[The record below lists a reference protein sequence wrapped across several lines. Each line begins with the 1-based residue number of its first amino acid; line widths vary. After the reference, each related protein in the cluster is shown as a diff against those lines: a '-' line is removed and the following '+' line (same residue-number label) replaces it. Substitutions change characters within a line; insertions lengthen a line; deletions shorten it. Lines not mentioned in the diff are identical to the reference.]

1 MISDR
6 NTESG
11 SPATGDPMDPNQ
23 MTSLK
28 HWGVAPRGAHVDAMR
43 ANAFI
48 DCGWGRLIFG
58 QTFEDPATLVEELA
72 HEKNGQRDVALYS
85 RDSNVVISLAP
96 QQMFLDP
103 SLTFR
108 LPLEPYGRSSVAG
121 VPVDIRLAYGA
132 GDEDNINR
140 IYKSHGMV
148 PVYPGFLADHADDNC
163 LVLLVAVDR
172 ATGKIVGT
180 VTGVDHRRAIE
191 DPDNGSSLWAL
202 GVDSQCPVPGVGM
215 YLVHALA
222 CVFKERGRAFM
233 DLSVMHDN
241 DTAIALYR
249 QVGFEQVP
257 VYCIKNKN
265 TINEPLFVGPEQEES
280 LNIYAQIIVD
290 AARRRGIFV
299 EVQDAENGFFR
310 LSLGGKSI
318 SCRESLSD
326 FTSAVAMSRCDDKS
340 VTRKLLANGGIRLP
354 AQAVVES
361 EEDVRAFLKEY
372 PRVVVKPARGEQGN
386 GISIDLRNVGE
397 IMEAMERAR
406 QINDKV
412 LLEEYVEGEDL
423 RIIVIDGRVVAA
435 AVRRPPVI
443 QGDGKHTI
451 RELIDK
457 QSRRRRAATGGESM
471 IPLDDETMRTLRETG
486 YELDDVLDSGVHVTV
501 RKTANLHTGGTIH
514 DVTDHVNP
522 RLVSAAVAGARILD
536 MPVVG
541 FDFLVPDVKAPE
553 YHVIEANERP
563 GLANHEP
570 QPVAERFIDYLFPQ
584 TRSRDLGRRLEEQEP
599 SA

>member
-1 MISDR
+1 MISEQIPE
-6 NTESG
+6 NL

-28 HWGVAPRGAHVDAMR
+28 HWGVAPKGAHVDAMR
-43 ANAFI
+43 ANAFV

-58 QTFEDPATLVEELA
+58 QTFEDPTTLVDELS

-85 RDSNVVISLAP
+85 RDANVVISLAP

-108 LPLEPYGRSSVAG
+108 LPLGPYELSPAAQ
-121 VPVDIRLAYGA
+121 VPVDIRLARGA

-148 PVYPGFLADHADDNC
+148 PVYPGFLADHADDNY
-163 LVLLVAVDR
+163 LILLVAVDR

-202 GVDSQCPVPGVGM
+202 AVDAQCPVPGVGM
-215 YLVHALA
+215 CLVHALA
-222 CVFKERGRAFM
+222 GVFKERGRAFM

-241 DTAIALYR
+241 GTAISLYR

-340 VTRKLLANGGIRLP
+340 VTRKLLAGGGIRVP
-354 AQAVVES
+354 AQAIVET
-361 EEDVRAFLKEY
+361 EADIRQFLAQY

-386 GISIDLRNVGE
+386 GISIDLREVDE
-397 IMEAMERAR
+397 ITAAIERAR
-406 QINDKV
+406 TVNDKV

-435 AVRRPPVI
+435 AIRRPPTV
-443 QGDGKHTI
+443 QGDGKHTVT
-451 RELIDK
+451 ELIGK
-457 QSRRRRAATGGESM
+457 QSRRRRATTGGESN
-471 IPLDDETMRTLRETG
+471 IPIDHETVRTVREAG
-486 YELDDVLDSGVHVTV
+486 YGMDDVPDAGVPITV

-522 RLVSAAVAGARILD
+522 RLVSAAIAGARILD

-541 FDFLVPDVKAPE
+541 FDFLVPDVKARG

-584 TRSRDLGRRLEEQEP
+584 TRSRDLGRQLAEQG
-599 SA
+599 SDV

>member
-1 MISDR
+1 MISEQ
-6 NTESG
+6 NSESG

-28 HWGVAPRGAHVDAMR
+28 HWGVAPKGAHVDAMR
-43 ANAFI
+43 SNAFV

-58 QTFEDPATLVEELA
+58 QTFDDPAILVRELSQ
-72 HEKNGQRDVALYS
+72 EKNGQRDVALYS

-96 QQMFLDP
+96 QQMFIDP

-108 LPLEPYGRSSVAG
+108 LPLKPYGQKPVAS
-121 VPVDIRLAYGA
+121 VPVDIRPAYGA

-148 PVYPGFLADHADDNC
+148 PVYPGFLADHADDNY
-163 LVLLVAVDR
+163 LILLVAVDR

-202 GVDSQCPVPGVGM
+202 AVDSQCPVPGVGM

-222 CVFKERGRAFM
+222 SAFKERGRAFM

-241 DTAIALYR
+241 GTAIALYR
-249 QVGFEQVP
+249 QMGFEQVP

-280 LNIYAQIIVD
+280 LNIYAKIIVD

-326 FTSAVAMSRCDDKS
+326 FTSAVAMSRCDDKT
-340 VTRKLLANGGIRLP
+340 VTRKLLANGGIRVP
-354 AQAVVES
+354 AQAIVET
-361 EEDVRAFLKEY
+361 EEDVRAFLEEH
-372 PRVVVKPARGEQGN
+372 PRVVVKPARGEQGK
-386 GISIDLRNVGE
+386 GISIDLQNVSE
-397 IMEAMERAR
+397 ISEAMARAR
-406 QINDKV
+406 QVNDKV

-443 QGDGKHTI
+443 QGDGKHTVK
-451 RELIDK
+451 ELICK
-457 QSRRRRAATGGESM
+457 QSRRRQAATGGEST

-486 YELDDVLDSGVHVTV
+486 HELDDVLDSGTHVTV

-553 YHVIEANERP
+553 YRVIEANERP

-584 TRSRDLGRRLEEQEP
+584 TRSRDLGRHLAEQGP